1 MKKYIFS
8 KFSLTNSYKKELIE
22 FVKNMC
28 NAEIGGNK
36 FYDGSGTHYMQ
47 NPKEIVDLV
56 FALKKYEKKSKKKLS
71 SFLEIGFA
79 TGVNNTF
86 LNKLFNFKN
95 LVSIDNIQP
104 AGINANTFY
113 ANLRFKNLTLICGNS
128 TDLNVINKTKK
139 MGPYDFIFIDG
150 GHEYYVVKK
159 DFYNYSKALAKGGAI
174 AFHDIKS
181 NVVPGVP
188 KFCNELKK
196 KHKSSWQFFE
206 FFDSGHRMECGIG
219 LIIRK

>member
-1 MKKYIFS
+1 MKIKRITKIKFLTFMKKYIFS

-86 LNKLFNFKN
+86 LNKLRLSN
-95 LVSIDNIQP
+95 VSLRGVICSFYP
-104 AGINANTFY
+104 FAGI
-113 ANLRFKNLTLICGNS
+113 
-128 TDLNVINKTKK
+128 
-139 MGPYDFIFIDG
+139 
-150 GHEYYVVKK
+150 
-159 DFYNYSKALAKGGAI
+159 
-174 AFHDIKS
+174 
-181 NVVPGVP
+181 
-188 KFCNELKK
+188 
-196 KHKSSWQFFE
+196 
-206 FFDSGHRMECGIG
+206 
-219 LIIRK
+219 IRIRLFGSQNCFASQTN